1 MRFGFCCKYID
12 SVKQLSA
19 IKTSDNC
26 YQYNC
31 GTTTVAAMNKLSR
44 SLAYDKLFS
53 LIRRNVSS
61 IRKLI
66 KLVGSDIPEKRMVRL
81 SSEILPLY
89 THPDYVWFYQL
100 PDVIAFLEKQFSEIG
115 YIARSTDTR
124 LSFHP
129 GQFTVLSSHRPEIVD
144 RSILEFEYHCDIIR
158 WMGFG
163 SSFQDMKNNVH
174 LSGKGGAEVF
184 RKVYPRLSKEAR
196 NTITIE
202 NDEFSSSL
210 SDCLA
215 VSDLVPIV
223 FDIHHE
229 WINSGE
235 FLTVDNSKI
244 KTVIDSWRGIRP
256 VMHYSQSQET
266 LLTEHS
272 TNTLPDI
279 NKLLESG
286 FKKTKLR
293 AHSDFYWNRSLN
305 QLVGSFAEYFDIQC
319 ECKSKNLGRD
329 LLYKELYEKI

>member
-1 MRFGFCCKYID
+1 
-12 SVKQLSA
+12 
-19 IKTSDNC
+19 
-26 YQYNC
+26 
-31 GTTTVAAMNKLSR
+31 
-44 SLAYDKLFS
+44 
-53 LIRRNVSS
+53 
-61 IRKLI
+61 
-66 KLVGSDIPEKRMVRL
+66 
-81 SSEILPLY
+81 
-89 THPDYVWFYQL
+89 
-100 PDVIAFLEKQFSEIG
+100 
-115 YIARSTDTR
+115 
-124 LSFHP
+124 
-129 GQFTVLSSHRPEIVD
+129 
-144 RSILEFEYHCDIIR
+144 
-158 WMGFG
+158 MGFG

>member
-1 MRFGFCCKYID
+1 MRFGFCCKFLD
-12 SVKQLSA
+12 SANQIES
-19 IKTSDNC
+19 IKKTDPA
-26 YQYNC
+26 YALNC
-31 GTTTVAAMNKLSR
+31 GTTTVAGMSR
-44 SLAYDKLFS
+44 LTRSAAYDKLFS
-53 LIRRNVSS
+53 LIRRNCSA
-61 IRKLI
+61 IRKL
-66 KLVGSDIPEKRMVRL
+66 VQTVSRDIPEKRMVRL

-89 THPDYVWFYQL
+89 THPDYIWFYQL
-100 PDVIAFLEKQFSEIG
+100 PEVIAFLEKQFSEIG

-129 GQFTVLSSHRPEIVD
+129 GQFTVLSSSKPEIVD

-163 SSFQDMKNNVH
+163 SRFQDMKNNVH
-174 LSGKGGAEVF
+174 LSGKGGAEIF
-184 RKVYPRLSKEAR
+184 RKVYPRLSQEAR

-229 WINSGE
+229 WINTGE
-235 FLTVDNSKI
+235 FLTIENTKVQR
-244 KTVIDSWRGIRP
+244 VIDSWRGVTP

-272 TNTLPDI
+272 RDTLPNLTI
-279 NKLLESG
+279 LLEQG
-286 FKKTKLR
+286 YKKTKLR
-293 AHSDFYWNRSLN
+293 AHSDFYWNKSLN
-305 QLVGSFAEYFDIQC
+305 KLVRTFADYFDIQC

-329 LLYKELYEKI
+329 RLFSEIV